1 MIGRIQL
8 FCEYGGCFG
17 FSVFR
22 FGSFLPAAK
31 IEGNGHAGVA
41 EVIGESAVNE
51 GAGNNHAPDAQ
62 RRDALCRGPAVVAVL
77 NEATLQDADHG
88 AENGLEGG
96 SGGLAA
102 ARNVGRQRDHGARIF
117 DIFKMLAREIGADDL
132 RADVAGREVHFH
144 AFPAAFPIRVGEKAV
159 ENLGVKV
166 ALAVEIAV
174 KTAVSEAG
182 AGHDLVDGDTFKAMA
197 IEKFAGALDD
207 VFLDGRPMG
216 NGVRHRGL
224 LVK

>member
-1 MIGRIQL
+1 ML
-8 FCEYGGCFG
+8 GCASGFG
-17 FSVFR
+17 FPVFR
-22 FGSFLPAAK
+22 FGGIGPAAE
-31 IEGNGHAGVA
+31 IEGYGHAGVT
-41 EVIGESAVNE
+41 EFVGEGRVDE
-51 GAGNNHAPDAQ
+51 GAGYDHAADAQ
-62 RRDALCRGPAVVAVL
+62 GSDALGGGATGAAVL
-77 NEATLQDADHG
+77 GEAAFENAHHG
-88 AENGLEGG
+88 AKDGFEGG
-96 SGGLAA
+96 PGGFAA
-102 ARNVGRQRDHGARIF
+102 AGDVGGQGHHRAGILDV
-117 DIFKMLAREIGADDL
+117 FKMLAGEIGADDL